1 MKVSMRFKNDE
12 QEEEIKKLRE
22 EVKTFKERN
31 LELQEKL
38 SKLEKGR
45 NMEKGLME
53 ERENLRREK
62 EEMEASY
69 KAEKTR

>member
-1 MKVSMRFKNDE
+1 
-12 QEEEIKKLRE
+12 LRE